1 MSMPDHTD
9 EPVAA
14 AGGKVASYLSLAT
27 VAAEAIAQLA
37 AARARERA
45 VTHERTAAA
54 LRAQRQAAYSQ
65 ARLGAQPSLDPKLRE
80 RTGVLDAGLVWAKA
94 QAWRPDP
101 AAERASDLAEDRL
114 RDLRPDVMERYDRL
128 RAEGTD
134 PVEAMRRVAAGFDAP
149 PMWTGQPGPDRA
161 ALPEQAATR
170 RPGDAE
176 ITRYRGE
183 TALPGRDRHHPARHR
198 PAGVPAARIARWP
211 GPDGLAF
218 ALREPTPDP
227 VGLRCRQRMGTAV
240 RDNGTTPADG
250 RRGLLPS
257 AMFRPSFAVR
267 MEEQLRVGAPAGS
280 VPLPPPL
287 LG

>member
-9 EPVAA
+9 DPVAA
-14 AGGKVASYLSLAT
+14 AGAKVASYLSLAT

-37 AARARERA
+37 ASRARERA
-45 VTHERTAAA
+45 VSDERTAAA

-65 ARLGAQPSLDPKLRE
+65 ARLGWAPILDPKLRE

-134 PVEAMRRVAAGFDAP
+134 PVEAMRRVAPGFDAP

-161 ALPEQAATR
+161 ALTERDVTR

-176 ITRYRGE
+176 ITRYRAE
-183 TALPGRDRHHPARHR
+183 TATAQPDTARGR
-198 PAGVPAARIARWP
+198 VPAARTP
-211 GPDGLAF
+211 PDLA
-218 ALREPTPDP
+218 
-227 VGLRCRQRMGTAV
+227 G
-240 RDNGTTPADG
+240 RDQPKAIT
-250 RRGLLPS
+250 
-257 AMFRPSFAVR
+257 
-267 MEEQLRVGAPAGS
+267 AGS
-280 VPLPPPL
+280 AEEARHAAVELATA
-287 LG
+287 GSTVQHRGAARVAAVGRAR

>member
-9 EPVAA
+9 DPVAA

-45 VTHERTAAA
+45 VTDERTAVA

-65 ARLGAQPSLDPKLRE
+65 ARLGWAPILDPKLRE

-134 PVEAMRRVAAGFDAP
+134 PVEAMRRVAPGFDGP
-149 PMWTGQPGPDRA
+149 PMWTGQPGPARA
-161 ALPEQAATR
+161 ALTERDASRQ
-170 RPGDAE
+170 PGDAE

-183 TALPGRDRHHPARHR
+183 TATAQPDTARR
-198 PAGVPAARIARWP
+198 RVPAAR
-211 GPDGLAF
+211 
-218 ALREPTPDP
+218 TPP
-227 VGLRCRQRMGTAV
+227 EAIT
-240 RDNGTTPADG
+240 
-250 RRGLLPS
+250 
-257 AMFRPSFAVR
+257 
-267 MEEQLRVGAPAGS
+267 AGS
-280 VPLPPPL
+280 AEEARHAAVELATA
-287 LG
+287 GSTVQHRGAARVAAVGRAR

>member
-9 EPVAA
+9 DPVAA

-45 VTHERTAAA
+45 VTDERTAVA

-65 ARLGAQPSLDPKLRE
+65 ARLGWAPILDPKLRE

-134 PVEAMRRVAAGFDAP
+134 PVEAMRRVAPGFDSP
-149 PMWTGQPGPDRA
+149 PMWTGQPGPARA
-161 ALPEQAATR
+161 ALTEQAAAR

-183 TALPGRDRHHPARHR
+183 TDTAQPDTAQR
-198 PAGVPAARIARWP
+198 VPAARTPPA
-211 GPDGLAF
+211 LA
-218 ALREPTPDP
+218 
-227 VGLRCRQRMGTAV
+227 G
-240 RDNGTTPADG
+240 RDQPKAIT
-250 RRGLLPS
+250 
-257 AMFRPSFAVR
+257 
-267 MEEQLRVGAPAGS
+267 AGS
-280 VPLPPPL
+280 AEEARHAAVELATA
-287 LG
+287 GSTAQHRGAAQAAAAGRTR

>member
-9 EPVAA
+9 DPVAA
-14 AGGKVASYLSLAT
+14 AGAKVASYLSLAT

-45 VTHERTAAA
+45 VTDERTAAA
-54 LRAQRQAAYSQ
+54 LRAQRQTAYSQ
-65 ARLGAQPSLDPKLRE
+65 ARLGWAPILDPRLRGQ
-80 RTGVLDAGLVWAKA
+80 TGVLDAGLVWAKA

-114 RDLRPDVMERYDRL
+114 RDLRPDVMARYDRL

-134 PVEAMRRVAAGFDAP
+134 PVEAMRRVAPGFDAP

-161 ALPEQAATR
+161 ALTEQAAAR

-183 TALPGRDRHHPARHR
+183 TATAQPDTAQR
-198 PAGVPAARIARWP
+198 VPAARTP
-211 GPDGLAF
+211 PELA
-218 ALREPTPDP
+218 
-227 VGLRCRQRMGTAV
+227 G
-240 RDNGTTPADG
+240 RDQPKAIT
-250 RRGLLPS
+250 
-257 AMFRPSFAVR
+257 
-267 MEEQLRVGAPAGS
+267 AGS
-280 VPLPPPL
+280 AEEARHAAVELATA
-287 LG
+287 GSTAQHRGAARVAAAGRTR

>member
-9 EPVAA
+9 DPVAA

-37 AARARERA
+37 ATRARERA
-45 VTHERTAAA
+45 VTDERTAAA

-65 ARLGAQPSLDPKLRE
+65 ARLGWAPILDPKLRE

-101 AAERASDLAEDRL
+101 AAERASD
-114 RDLRPDVMERYDRL
+114 

-149 PMWTGQPGPDRA
+149 PMWTGQPGPTRA
-161 ALPEQAATR
+161 ALTEQAAAR

-183 TALPGRDRHHPARHR
+183 TATAQPDTARR
-198 PAGVPAARIARWP
+198 RVPAARTPPALAGRDQPKAITAGSAEEARHAAVELVTAGSTAQHRGAAQVAVT
-211 GPDGLAF
+211 GPRSDRDLS
-218 ALREPTPDP
+218 LIHISEPT
-227 VGLRCRQRMGTAV
+227 
-240 RDNGTTPADG
+240 
-250 RRGLLPS
+250 
-257 AMFRPSFAVR
+257 
-267 MEEQLRVGAPAGS
+267 
-280 VPLPPPL
+280 
-287 LG
+287 

>member
-1 MSMPDHTD
+1 MSMPDHND
-9 EPVAA
+9 DPVAA
-14 AGGKVASYLSLAT
+14 AGAKVASYLSLAT

-45 VTHERTAAA
+45 VTDERTAVA

-65 ARLGAQPSLDPKLRE
+65 ARLGWAPILDPKLRE

-114 RDLRPDVMERYDRL
+114 RDLRPDVMKRYDRL

-134 PVEAMRRVAAGFDAP
+134 PVEAMRRVAPGFDAP
-149 PMWTGQPGPDRA
+149 PMWTGQPGPARA
-161 ALPEQAATR
+161 ALTEQDATR

-183 TALPGRDRHHPARHR
+183 TATAQPDTAQR
-198 PAGVPAARIARWP
+198 VPAARTP
-211 GPDGLAF
+211 PELA
-218 ALREPTPDP
+218 
-227 VGLRCRQRMGTAV
+227 G
-240 RDNGTTPADG
+240 RDQPKAIT
-250 RRGLLPS
+250 
-257 AMFRPSFAVR
+257 
-267 MEEQLRVGAPAGS
+267 AGS
-280 VPLPPPL
+280 AEEARHAAVELATA
-287 LG
+287 GSTGQHRGATRVAAAGRTR

>member
-9 EPVAA
+9 DPVAA

-45 VTHERTAAA
+45 VTDERTAAA
-54 LRAQRQAAYSQ
+54 LRARRQAAYSQ
-65 ARLGAQPSLDPKLRE
+65 ARLGWAPILDPKLRE

-94 QAWRPDP
+94 QAWRPDL

-114 RDLRPDVMERYDRL
+114 RDLRPDVMERYDR

-134 PVEAMRRVAAGFDAP
+134 PVEAMRRVAPGFDAP

-161 ALPEQAATR
+161 ALTERDVTR

-176 ITRYRGE
+176 ITHYRGE
-183 TALPGRDRHHPARHR
+183 TTTAQPDTAQRR
-198 PAGVPAARIARWP
+198 VPAARTP
-211 GPDGLAF
+211 PELA
-218 ALREPTPDP
+218 
-227 VGLRCRQRMGTAV
+227 G
-240 RDNGTTPADG
+240 RDQPKAIT
-250 RRGLLPS
+250 
-257 AMFRPSFAVR
+257 
-267 MEEQLRVGAPAGS
+267 AGS
-280 VPLPPPL
+280 AEEARHAAVELVTA
-287 LG
+287 GSSAQHRGAAQVAAVGRAR